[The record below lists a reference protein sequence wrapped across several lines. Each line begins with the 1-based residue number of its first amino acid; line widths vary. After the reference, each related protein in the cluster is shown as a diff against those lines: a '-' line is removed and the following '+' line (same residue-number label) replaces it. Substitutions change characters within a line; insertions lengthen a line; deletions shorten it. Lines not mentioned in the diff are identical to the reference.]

1 MRRCRRESEGI
12 LIGLCREKARYK
24 GCSFLANWLTAGP
37 SHFFGLMLESTLSV
51 ALKESEI
58 SMSKWIFALA
68 LVSVPVFSKAP
79 AQSNKTLVGTW
90 KLEFATITTDKGEVR
105 NSWGEHPIGFLT
117 YTEDGRMSAILTL
130 DDRKPL
136 SVWDF
141 ISAPANERADAFAS
155 MTAYA
160 GRYTFTGQ
168 EVVHH
173 VEAASMPNDVG
184 TDLKRSVKLDGDQLI
199 LLVAKPY
206 LRGGI
211 IVRSQELIWKRLK

>member
-1 MRRCRRESEGI
+1 
-12 LIGLCREKARYK
+12 
-24 GCSFLANWLTAGP
+24 
-37 SHFFGLMLESTLSV
+37 
-51 ALKESEI
+51 
-58 SMSKWIFALA
+58 MSKWIFALA
-68 LVSVPVFSKAP
+68 LAAAVSVLSKTPV
-79 AQSNKTLVGTW
+79 QSSSTLVGTW
-90 KLEFATITTDKGEVR
+90 KLESATITTDKGEVR
-105 NSWGEHPIGFLT
+105 NSWGAHPVGFLT

-136 SVWDF
+136 SVSDF
-141 ISAPANERADAFAS
+141 ISAPTKERAEAFAS

-160 GRYTFTGQ
+160 GRYTLTGD

-184 TDLKRSVKLDGDQLI
+184 SDLKRLVKLDGDRLV

-211 IVRSQELIWKRLK
+211 MVRSQELIWKRLK